1 MLSALKYILLVLNEL
16 NQSDKD
22 LFGSMVCFAN
32 WSQDKMIKFKR
43 PSSLKL
49 VNPMKSIKLG
59 FKLRCLAEDKGYVCK
74 FDIYCGKNDS
84 TENSTLGLGGNIV
97 MKLVNHLPVKYH
109 KVYFDSLFHPLL

>member
-1 MLSALKYILLVLNEL
+1 MVEALNVRFQDAKQPEKLSAVGE
-16 NQSDKD
+16 S
-22 LFGSMVCFAN
+22 
-32 WSQDKMIKFKR
+32 MIKFKR
-43 PSSLKL
+43 PSSLKQ

-59 FKLRCLAEDKGYVCK
+59 FKLRCLADDKGYVCK

-84 TENSTLGLGGNIV
+84 AENSTLGLGGNIV